1 MTFNVLGRIA
11 MFKTSISIAAMMLAF
26 ASAGF
31 SAAAAGEFEDVFQER
46 YDSPEDV
53 GVLGRFVSKAVE
65 VGQYDQAISTLEQH
79 LVKYPRDARARL
91 NLASVYANT
100 GSWELAARNLE
111 VALSVGDL
119 TPEETKQAE
128 ELAAKVNGALN
139 GFEWVLDMT
148 VGIRSKWLDVE
159 DSNNEWKDRQDWNPF
174 AAVNTALKIDLDTPL
189 DDVLVISASGLVE
202 RRYEDINQG
211 GNDPFTPIFEFDGIG
226 GIYAHHRGRIAVT
239 LDKGVPVVELDA
251 MRIQFTAFG
260 QFRTYNPSVSEV
272 ALGSSV
278 RAIVQPSVDTSFYG
292 DVSYANLEQ
301 STNLSAN
308 HRFGAEVGASRRLTA
323 EHTVGMAARY
333 QREFTDGGTTVNR
346 QREIELNYA
355 GVLPYRM
362 FGALWTHQVAGAIG
376 DFRTKDGAFNPAFA
390 TAGTGTYWRASWD
403 HAFHLD
409 GYNRINLGYSVRESD
424 YDLPPFA
431 FFDPGSMSHTL
442 SLSFTKSF

>member
-1 MTFNVLGRIA
+1 
-11 MFKTSISIAAMMLAF
+11 MFITSKSIAAMMLVF
-26 ASAGF
+26 ASVGF
-31 SAAAAGEFEDVFQER
+31 PAVVSASDYDDVFRER

-91 NLASVYANT
+91 NLASVYTNV

-128 ELAAKVNGALN
+128 ELAAKVNGALS

-159 DSNNEWKDRQDWNPF
+159 QERSSWRDRQDWNPF

-189 DDVLVISASGLVE
+189 DDVLVVSASGLVE

-211 GNDPFTPIFEFDGIG
+211 GPDPFDGG
-226 GIYAHHRGRIAVT
+226 DLTNGIYAHHRGRIALT

-251 MRIQFTAFG
+251 VRIQMSAFG

-272 ALGSSV
+272 ALGTSV

-292 DVSYANLEQ
+292 DVSYANLSQ
-301 STNLSAN
+301 STNLSSE
-308 HRFGAEVGASRRLTA
+308 HRFGAEAGASRRLTA
-323 EHTVGMAARY
+323 EHTIGMAARY
-333 QREFTDGGTTVNR
+333 QRETTDGGTTVNR

-355 GVLPYRM
+355 GVLPYQV
-362 FGALWTHQVAGAIG
+362 FGALWTHQVAGAFG
-376 DFRTKDGAFNPAFA
+376 DFSTRDGAVNLALA
-390 TAGTGTYWRASWD
+390 AGTGTYWRASWD

-409 GYNRINLGYSVRESD
+409 GYNRINLGYAVREND
-424 YDLPPFA
+424 YDLPPAA

>member
-1 MTFNVLGRIA
+1 MFNRS
-11 MFKTSISIAAMMLAF
+11 KSIAVMMLAF
-26 ASAGF
+26 ASIVLPATA
-31 SAAAAGEFEDVFQER
+31 SASDYDDVFRER

-79 LVKYPRDARARL
+79 LIKYPRDARARL
-91 NLASVYANT
+91 NLASVYTNT

-111 VALSVGDL
+111 IALSVGDL

-128 ELAAKVNGALN
+128 ELAAKVKGALS

-159 DSNNEWKDRQDWNPF
+159 DERNSWRDRQDWNPF

-189 DDVLVISASGLVE
+189 DDVLVVSASGLVE

-211 GNDPFTPIFEFDGIG
+211 AGDPFDGFDLTSGIH
-226 GIYAHHRGRIAVT
+226 AHHRGRIAFT

-251 MRIQFTAFG
+251 MRIQISAFG
-260 QFRTYNPSVSEV
+260 QFRTYNPSVTEV
-272 ALGSSV
+272 ALGTSV

-292 DVSYANLEQ
+292 EVSYANLSQ
-301 STNLSAN
+301 STNLSSE
-308 HRFGAEVGASRRLTA
+308 HRFGAEAGASRRLTA

-333 QREFTDGGTTVNR
+333 QREMTDGGTTVNR

-355 GVLPYRM
+355 GVLPQV
-362 FGALWTHQVAGAIG
+362 FGALWTHQIAGAFG
-376 DFRTKDGAFNPAFA
+376 DFSSRDGNVNPAFVA
-390 TAGTGTYWRASWD
+390 AGTGTYWRASWD

-409 GYNRINLGYSVRESD
+409 GYNRINLGYAVREND
-424 YDLPPFA
+424 YDLSPFA

>member
-1 MTFNVLGRIA
+1 
-11 MFKTSISIAAMMLAF
+11 MFKTSKSIAALMLAVASIGF
-26 ASAGF
+26 PAAASASDF
-31 SAAAAGEFEDVFQER
+31 DDVFLER

-79 LVKYPRDARARL
+79 LIKYPRDARARL

-128 ELAAKVNGALN
+128 ELAAKVKGALS

-159 DSNNEWKDRQDWNPF
+159 DELNSWKDRQDWNPF

-211 GNDPFTPIFEFDGIG
+211 DFDPFDPFDLTN
-226 GIYAHHRGRIAVT
+226 GIYAHHRGRIAFT
-239 LDKGVPVVELDA
+239 LDKGVPVVDLDA
-251 MRIQFTAFG
+251 MRIQISAFG

-272 ALGSSV
+272 ALGTSV
-278 RAIVQPSVDTSFYG
+278 RTIVQPSVDTAFYG
-292 DVSYANLEQ
+292 EVSYANLEQ

-308 HRFGAEVGASRRLTA
+308 HRFGAEAGASRRLTA

-333 QREFTDGGTTVNR
+333 QREMTDGGTTVNR
-346 QREIELNYA
+346 QREIEMNYA
-355 GVLPYRM
+355 GVLPYRV
-362 FGALWTHQVAGAIG
+362 FGALWTHQVAGA
-376 DFRTKDGAFNPAFA
+376 
-390 TAGTGTYWRASWD
+390 
-403 HAFHLD
+403 
-409 GYNRINLGYSVRESD
+409 LG
-424 YDLPPFA
+424 
-431 FFDPGSMSHTL
+431 
-442 SLSFTKSF
+442 

>member
-1 MTFNVLGRIA
+1 
-11 MFKTSISIAAMMLAF
+11 MMLAF
-26 ASAGF
+26 ASIGF
-31 SAAAAGEFEDVFQER
+31 PVAASASDYDDVFRER

-91 NLASVYANT
+91 NLASIYTNV

-111 VALSVGDL
+111 VALAVGDL

-128 ELAAKVNGALN
+128 ELAGKVKGALS

-159 DSNNEWKDRQDWNPF
+159 DSNNEWRDRQDWNPF

-211 GNDPFTPIFEFDGIG
+211 GGDPFDGFSLTD
-226 GIYAHHRGRIAVT
+226 GIYAHHRGRIAAT
-239 LDKGVPVVELDA
+239 LDKGIPVVELDA
-251 MRIQFTAFG
+251 MRIQIAAFG

-272 ALGSSV
+272 ALGTSV

-292 DVSYANLEQ
+292 EVSYANLSQ
-301 STNLSAN
+301 SSNLTAE

-323 EHTVGMAARY
+323 EHTVGMAGRY
-333 QREFTDGGTTVNR
+333 QRETTDGGTTVNR
-346 QREIELNYA
+346 QREIELSYA
-355 GVLPYRM
+355 GVLPYQV
-362 FGALWTHQVAGAIG
+362 FGALWTHQVAGAFG
-376 DFRTKDGAFNPAFA
+376 DFSTRDGAFNPANTA
-390 TAGTGTYWRASWD
+390 AGTGTYWRANWD

-409 GYNRINLGYSVRESD
+409 GYNRINLGYLVRENE
-424 YDLPPFA
+424 YDGIGQFD
-431 FFDPGSMSHTL
+431 FDPGSMSHTL

>member
-1 MTFNVLGRIA
+1 MFNRS
-11 MFKTSISIAAMMLAF
+11 KSIAAMMLAF
-26 ASAGF
+26 ASIGF
-31 SAAAAGEFEDVFQER
+31 PAAAAASDYDDVFRER

-91 NLASVYANT
+91 NLASVYTNT

-111 VALSVGDL
+111 IALSVGDL

-128 ELAAKVNGALN
+128 ELAAKVKGALS

-159 DSNNEWKDRQDWNPF
+159 DRNNSWKDRQDWNPF

-189 DDVLVISASGLVE
+189 DDVLVVSASGLVE

-211 GNDPFTPIFEFDGIG
+211 GGDPFDGFDLTS
-226 GIYAHHRGRIAVT
+226 GIYAHHRGRIAIT

-251 MRIQFTAFG
+251 MRVQIAAFG
-260 QFRTYNPSVSEV
+260 QFRTYNPSVTEV
-272 ALGSSV
+272 ALGTSV

-292 DVSYANLEQ
+292 EVFYANLSQ
-301 STNLSAN
+301 STNLSSE

-323 EHTVGMAARY
+323 EHTIGMAARY
-333 QREFTDGGTTVNR
+333 QREMTNGGTTVNR

-355 GVLPYRM
+355 GVLPQV
-362 FGALWTHQVAGAIG
+362 FGALWTHQIAGAFG
-376 DFRTKDGAFNPAFA
+376 DFSSRDGAFNPAFVA
-390 TAGTGTYWRASWD
+390 AGTGTYWRASWV

-409 GYNRINLGYSVRESD
+409 GYNRINLGYLVRENE
-424 YDLPPFA
+424 YDGIGPGD
-431 FFDPGSMSHTL
+431 FDPGSMSHTL

>member
-1 MTFNVLGRIA
+1 
-11 MFKTSISIAAMMLAF
+11 MFKTSNSIAAMMLVV
-26 ASAGF
+26 ASIGF
-31 SAAAAGEFEDVFQER
+31 PAAVSASDYDDVFRER

-91 NLASVYANT
+91 NLASVYSNT

-111 VALSVGDL
+111 IALSVGDL

-128 ELAAKVNGALN
+128 ELAAKVNGALS

-159 DSNNEWKDRQDWNPF
+159 DSNNSWKDRQDWNPF
-174 AAVNTALKIDLDTPL
+174 AAVSTALKIDLDTPL
-189 DDVLVISASGLVE
+189 NDVLVVSASGLVE

-211 GNDPFTPIFEFDGIG
+211 GDDPFTAPFEFNGIG

-251 MRIQFTAFG
+251 VRIQMSAFG
-260 QFRTYNPSVSEV
+260 QFRTYNPSVTEV
-272 ALGSSV
+272 ALGTSV

-292 DVSYANLEQ
+292 EVSYANLGQ
-301 STNLSAN
+301 STNLSSE
-308 HRFGAEVGASRRLTA
+308 HRFGAEAGASKRLTA
-323 EHTVGMAARY
+323 EHTIGMAARY
-333 QREFTDGGTTVNR
+333 QREITDGGTTVNR
-346 QREIELNYA
+346 LREVELSYA
-355 GVLPYRM
+355 GVLPYQV
-362 FGALWTHQVAGAIG
+362 FGALWTHQVAGAFG
-376 DFRTKDGAFNPAFA
+376 DFVSRDGNVNPAFA
-390 TAGTGTYWRASWD
+390 SAGTGTYWRASWD

-409 GYNRINLGYSVRESD
+409 GYNRINVGYLVRENE
-424 YDLPPFA
+424 YDGIGPFD
-431 FFDPGSMSHTL
+431 FDPGSMSHTL
-442 SLSFTKSF
+442 SMSFTKSF